1 MREGQN
7 AVVVQDL
14 RQAAE
19 ARLQAM
25 EVAVN
30 NSLAQQQELY
40 SSIHSMTGQFMEQK
54 GNDFAELQVHALFTT
69 INYVTA
75 LGIRKCCWKYRDC
88 KE

>member
-7 AVVVQDL
+7 AAVVQDL

-40 SSIHSMTGQFMEQK
+40 SSIHSMTGQFMQQK
-54 GNDFAELQVHALFTT
+54 GNDFAELQVHVFAI
-69 INYVTA
+69 INHVTA
-75 LGIRKCCWKYRDC
+75 LGIRQSC
-88 KE
+88 